1 MIQFAKWE
9 NLRPKENVEEEEE
22 EDVDTIVR
30 FMVIIFNHMSL
41 KKG

>member
-9 NLRPKENVEEEEE
+9 NLRPKENVEEEE

>member
-22 EDVDTIVR
+22 DVDTIVR
-30 FMVIIFNHMSL
+30 FMVIIYNHMSL